1 MEHRFGLKD
10 LIVIVLLLLIG
21 VSVWLSMV
29 QKNRDWRELQ
39 RIASRVD
46 EMGRRIEEIAASE
59 TMLSDGMKELSAAV
73 KNRPLAAAP
82 LPGQGASEPVAA
94 VNTPDAAWAR
104 PNVPIEWFGD
114 WTYTTDPRTDPS
126 YRAGGEFF
134 EVFEAQPPKIVPYV
148 AEDVYSRRVYERVI
162 EPLGTFDAKTL
173 QPRGVLADAW
183 QMDPAGLWFR
193 VHLNPKATFSD
204 GKPVTSEDVRWTVME
219 YVFNPLIEAVRTR
232 STLDMIEAVNV
243 IDEHTVEFVFNRA
256 VFTNLSYTMGLYVL
270 PKHYYSQFEP
280 SQINQATGL
289 LMGSGAFRLPTNDP
303 DQQWSPPADITLI
316 RNDRYWAA
324 NARSPLAA
332 LRYRAVNDELSRLTA
347 YRKGECSMIMPTPA
361 QFVSVSTE
369 PGWQE
374 ANWSLNWNNMRS
386 PYSFIGWQCGPRA
399 GKKLTPFADQRV
411 RQAMTL
417 MLDRERMI
425 RDIWEGI
432 GVLAKGSVNPDS
444 PASNPS
450 IAPWPYDQAKAREL
464 LAEAGWVDRDGDGV
478 LENAAGDDFEFE
490 LTRPAGGET
499 AERIGKFLK
508 DACTKVGIR
517 CNTRVIDWAGVADI
531 LKSRD
536 FDAIIMS
543 WGANAPESDPKQIFH
558 SESMREGGD
567 NFVQWKSDAADRAI
581 DQIRTTIDFNTRMKA
596 WHAFGA
602 VLHEEQP
609 YTFVRVIPWLRFV
622 QKEFGNVQTYRTG
635 MDTWE
640 FFNAGPLA
648 PGPVN

>member
-46 EMGRRIEEIAASE
+46 EMGRRMEEIAATE

-73 KNRPLAAAP
+73 KSRPLAAAP
-82 LPGQGASEPVAA
+82 LPGQEDAEAASAA
-94 VNTPDAAWAR
+94 SPRDAAWAR

-114 WTYTTDPRTDPS
+114 WTYTTDPRTDPN

-134 EVFEAQPPKIVPYV
+134 EVFEAQPPKIVPYI
-148 AEDVYSRRVYERVI
+148 AEDVYSRRVYERVV
-162 EPLGTFDAKTL
+162 EPLGTFDANTL
-173 QPRGVLADAW
+173 KPRGVLADAW
-183 QMDPAGLWFR
+183 QMDPDGLWFR

-204 GKPVTSEDVRWTVME
+204 GKPVTSEDVRWTVMD

-243 IDEHTVEFVFNRA
+243 IDDHTVEFVFNKA

-303 DQQWSPPADITLI
+303 DQQWAPPADLKLI

-332 LRYRAVNDELSRLTA
+332 MRYRAVNDELSRLTA

-361 QFVSVSTE
+361 QFVSVSKE

-374 ANWSLNWNNMRS
+374 RSWSLNWNNMRS

-399 GKKLTPFADQRV
+399 GKKLTPFSDQRV

-450 IAPWPYDQAKAREL
+450 ISPWPYDQAKAREL
-464 LAEAGWVDRDGDGV
+464 LAEAGWIDRDGDGV
-478 LENAAGDDFEFE
+478 IENPAGDEFEFE

-558 SESMREGGD
+558 SDSMREGGD
-567 NFVQWKSDAADRAI
+567 NFVQWKSEAADRAI
-581 DQIRTTIDFNTRMKA
+581 DQIRTTIDFDARMKA
-596 WHAFGA
+596 WHTFGA

-609 YTFVRVIPWLRFV
+609 YTFVRIVPWLRFV
-622 QKEFGNVQTYRTG
+622 NKEFGNVQTYRSG
-635 MDTWE
+635 METWE
-640 FFNAGPLA
+640 FFNAGPLT
-648 PGPVN
+648 PGPVS